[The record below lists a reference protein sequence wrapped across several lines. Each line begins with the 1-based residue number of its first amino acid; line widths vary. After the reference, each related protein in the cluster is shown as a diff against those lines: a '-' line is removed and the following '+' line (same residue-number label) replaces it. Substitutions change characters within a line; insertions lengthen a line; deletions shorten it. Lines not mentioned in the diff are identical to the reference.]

1 MLLAVVSFPPVA
13 MRSWR
18 KNAELPT
25 SWFHRTHY
33 HWSITVNVYEASEG
47 TERGRDRWGSRRV
60 FEMGQRQTA
69 STECCGT
76 ADLSS
81 VCLLVFT
88 ATAVGSTLPL
98 LTCASRQAHQ
108 TGTFIKPNSLRLI
121 GPLPHLLSLT
131 FAARGRGIQTCRH
144 EHKPSAP
151 TNQAAAGSSELQM
164 GSWSSPF
171 LLLWLGFHR
180 GVCGDGNDVPYQ
192 FTCSHTGIPVC
203 PGAGGMRACWAS
215 FVSS

>member
-1 MLLAVVSFPPVA
+1 
-13 MRSWR
+13 MRSR
-18 KNAELPT
+18 GKNAELPT
-25 SWFHRTHY
+25 SRFHRTHY
-33 HWSITVNVYEASEG
+33 HWSITVNVYKAAEG
-47 TERGRDRWGSRRV
+47 TERGRDRWGSWRV
-60 FEMGQRQTA
+60 FETGQRQT
-69 STECCGT
+69 SSPECCGT

-81 VCLLVFT
+81 VCLLLFT
-88 ATAVGSTLPL
+88 ATAVGSTLLL

-121 GPLPHLLSLT
+121 GPHPHLLSLT
-131 FAARGRGIQTCRH
+131 FAARGRGIQTCHH
-144 EHKPSAP
+144 EHKPPVP

-192 FTCSHTGIPVC
+192 FTCSHPRH
-203 PGAGGMRACWAS
+203 PGMPWGWRHESALS
-215 FVSS
+215 FLRLQLARLL